1 MSVTSERLRGCHPT
15 GIVLRTAATLTDR
28 ECECLCLCAEGKS
41 YWESGVILGITER
54 TVSFHM
60 EAVRSKLGAAT
71 NAHAVAL
78 AFRLGVLY
86 WWRKE
91 GNGFNV

>member
-1 MSVTSERLRGCHPT
+1 VF
-15 GIVLRTAATLTDR
+15 LRTAATLTDR

-41 YWESGVILGITER
+41 YWEAGVIIGITGR

-78 AFRLGVLY
+78 AFRSGRLQ
-86 WWRKE
+86 WE
-91 GNGFNV
+91 